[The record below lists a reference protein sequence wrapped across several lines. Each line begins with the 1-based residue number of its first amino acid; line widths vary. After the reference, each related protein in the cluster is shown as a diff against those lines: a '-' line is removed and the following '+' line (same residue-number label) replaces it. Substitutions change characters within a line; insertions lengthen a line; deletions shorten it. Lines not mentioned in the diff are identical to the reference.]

1 MMITSRAR
9 TIFLTAGAALALDQA
24 SKYMAL
30 AALQPHVPMDVTPF
44 LALRLGFNTGVSF
57 GMFATDANT
66 FRLPLI
72 VLTLV
77 IIVALSVMAMRASA
91 LERVALSA
99 VIGGAAG
106 NLTDRIWRGRVT
118 DFIDLHVAGWHWP
131 TFNLADTAITLGVM
145 TFLWTALRR
154 DEQQQMESDR

>member
-1 MMITSRAR
+1 MITSRAR

-24 SKYMAL
+24 SKSVAL

-131 TFNLADTAITLGVM
+131 TFNLADTVITLGVM
-145 TFLWTALRR
+145 TLLWAALRR

>member
-1 MMITSRAR
+1 MITTRAR

-24 SKYMAL
+24 SKSMAL

-72 VLTLV
+72 LLTLA

-131 TFNLADTAITLGVM
+131 TFNLADTVITLGVM
-145 TFLWTALRR
+145 TLLWAALRR

>member
-1 MMITSRAR
+1 MSASRAR
-9 TIFLTAGAALALDQA
+9 TIFLTAVAALALDQA
-24 SKYMAL
+24 SKSTAL
-30 AALQPHVPMDVTPF
+30 AALQPHAPMDVTPF

-72 VLTLV
+72 LLTLA

-131 TFNLADTAITLGVM
+131 TFNLADTVITLGVM
-145 TFLWTALRR
+145 TLLWAALRR

>member
-1 MMITSRAR
+1 MMITTRAR

-24 SKYMAL
+24 SKSMAL

-72 VLTLV
+72 LLTLV
-77 IIVALSVMAMRASA
+77 IIVVLSVMAMRASA

-118 DFIDLHVAGWHWP
+118 DFIDLHVADWHWP
-131 TFNLADTAITLGVM
+131 TFNLADTVITLGVM
-145 TFLWTALRR
+145 TLLWAALRR

>member
-1 MMITSRAR
+1 MITSRAR
-9 TIFLTAGAALALDQA
+9 TIFPTAGAALALDQA
-24 SKYMAL
+24 SKSVAL

-72 VLTLV
+72 LLTLV

-131 TFNLADTAITLGVM
+131 TFNLADTVITLGVM
-145 TFLWTALRR
+145 TLLWAALRR

>member
-1 MMITSRAR
+1 
-9 TIFLTAGAALALDQA
+9 
-24 SKYMAL
+24 
-30 AALQPHVPMDVTPF
+30 MDVTPF

-131 TFNLADTAITLGVM
+131 TFNLADTVITLGVM
-145 TFLWTALRR
+145 TLLWAALRR